1 MGFKDQVNA
10 DLDVFLNLDEF
21 GELHTINGVQLNIV
35 IDNDKL
41 KERQAKAQYGYE
53 GDLLFYVAKVSY
65 GDLPAVGQIVR
76 FDGEIYRV
84 SDVQDA
90 AGLLTI
96 TLAANMS

>member
-21 GELHTINGVQLNIV
+21 GELHTVDGMQLSV
-35 IDNDKL
+35 VVDNDKL

-53 GDLLFYVAKVSY
+53 GDLLFYVAKAFY

-84 SDVQDA
+84 SDAQEDM
-90 AGLLTI
+90 GMYFI
-96 TLAANMS
+96 TLVANMP